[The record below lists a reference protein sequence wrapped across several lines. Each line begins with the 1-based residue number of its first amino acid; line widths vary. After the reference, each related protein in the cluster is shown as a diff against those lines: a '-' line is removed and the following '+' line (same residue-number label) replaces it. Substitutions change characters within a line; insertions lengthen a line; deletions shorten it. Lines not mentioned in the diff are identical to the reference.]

1 MLFANAITRG
11 ENINVF
17 NNGDLIRDFTFIDD
31 IANGSVQ
38 CLDHTPRAEECD
50 NGVRFRVYNIGCSQP
65 VKLMDFISEIEQALG
80 TEAKKTFK
88 PMQQGDVYMT
98 NADTTRLEKEIG
110 YKPSVSLHEGIGRFI
125 DWFRSEKNP
134 LR

>member
-1 MLFANAITRG
+1 
-11 ENINVF
+11 
-17 NNGDLIRDFTFIDD
+17 
-31 IANGSVQ
+31 
-38 CLDHTPRAEECD
+38 
-50 NGVRFRVYNIGCSQP
+50 
-65 VKLMDFISEIEQALG
+65 
-80 TEAKKTFK
+80 
-88 PMQQGDVYMT
+88 MQQGDVYMT

>member
-1 MLFANAITRG
+1 
-11 ENINVF
+11 
-17 NNGDLIRDFTFIDD
+17 
-31 IANGSVQ
+31 
-38 CLDHTPRAEECD
+38 
-50 NGVRFRVYNIGCSQP
+50 
-65 VKLMDFISEIEQALG
+65 MDFISEIEQALG